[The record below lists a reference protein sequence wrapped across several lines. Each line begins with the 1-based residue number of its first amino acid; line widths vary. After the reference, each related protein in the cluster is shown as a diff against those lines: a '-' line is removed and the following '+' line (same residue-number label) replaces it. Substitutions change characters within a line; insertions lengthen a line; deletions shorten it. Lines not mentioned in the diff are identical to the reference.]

1 MESSWDFL
9 PEVPSSF
16 KDTTSNSYGIKSKI
30 SKLKVEIENSE
41 IDLNLKR
48 SREPID
54 VSLAAEKTSLKIN
67 YLINPSLN
75 IYFANS
81 KTDAEK
87 QKFNCYDFNGLVIG
101 TCPIAG
107 LNISSSNPK
116 YDELG
121 DNLIQITG
129 KTESRMLG
137 FHRNITNNFIDMV
150 DISFQQTKHNFNW
163 LTPIE
168 DISSSIILDI
178 EIGNSTLG
186 NEINNVLQSLPQRSM
201 WKTNQLNLG
210 IQRTLKIKK
219 GFTIVP
225 SLDIKILDYKDYK
238 NINDIPNS
246 NFRFSLSFNY
256 IYKNI
261 GISLFGDYYHN
272 NLLGFEHIT
281 FTQRTEKYFEDPYG
295 EIGLKLTLNF

>member
-1 MESSWDFL
+1 MPDL
-9 PEVPSSF
+9 PESF
-16 KDTTSNSYGIKSKI
+16 KKTTSNSFGIS
-30 SKLKVEIENSE
+30 SNLKNFYLDIDYSE
-41 IDLNLKR
+41 IDLNLER
-48 SREPID
+48 AVEPID
-54 VSLAAEKTSLKIN
+54 VSLRAEKLLSKIS
-67 YLINPSLN
+67 YQFKSDFKLYAAAYSQ
-75 IYFANS
+75 
-81 KTDAEK
+81 DADD
-87 QKFNCYDFNGLVIG
+87 QVFDCYYFNGLVVG
-101 TCPIAG
+101 SCPSAG
-107 LNISSSNPK
+107 INISSSNTK

-137 FHRNITNNFIDMV
+137 FHRKIKNNFIDMI
-150 DISFQQTKHNFNW
+150 DISFQQTKHKFNW

-168 DISSSIILDI
+168 DISSSIILGI

-219 GFTIVP
+219 GFTIIP
-225 SLDIKILDYKDYK
+225 SLDIRILDYKDYK
-238 NINDIPNS
+238 NIYDIPNS

>member
-1 MESSWDFL
+1 MPDL
-9 PEVPSSF
+9 PKSF
-16 KDTTSNSYGIKSKI
+16 KKTTSNSFGISSNFKNFYLDI
-30 SKLKVEIENSE
+30 DYNE
-41 IDLNLKR
+41 IDLNLER
-48 SREPID
+48 AVEPID
-54 VSLAAEKTSLKIN
+54 VSLKAEKLISKIS
-67 YLINPSLN
+67 YQFKSDFKL
-75 IYFANS
+75 YAATNS
-81 KTDAEK
+81 QEADD
-87 QKFNCYDFNGLVIG
+87 QVFDCYYFNGLVVG
-101 TCPIAG
+101 SCPSAG
-107 LNISSSNPK
+107 INISSSNTK

-129 KTESRMLG
+129 KTESRMFG
-137 FHRNITNNFIDMV
+137 IHRNIKNNFIDMV

-168 DISSSIILDI
+168 DIKSSIILDI
-178 EIGNSTLG
+178 EVGNSTLG
-186 NEINNVLQSLPQRSM
+186 NEINNVLQSLPQRSI

-219 GFTIVP
+219 GFTIIP

-261 GISLFGDYYHN
+261 GISLFGDYYHK

>member
-1 MESSWDFL
+1 MPDL
-9 PEVPSSF
+9 PESF
-16 KDTTSNSYGIKSKI
+16 KKTTSNSFGIS
-30 SKLKVEIENSE
+30 SNLKNFYLDIDYNE
-41 IDLNLKR
+41 IDLNLER
-48 SREPID
+48 AVEPID
-54 VSLAAEKTSLKIN
+54 VSLRAEKLISKISYQFKSN
-67 YLINPSLN
+67 FRLYAATYSQEADDQT
-75 IYFANS
+75 F
-81 KTDAEK
+81 D
-87 QKFNCYDFNGLVIG
+87 CYYFNGLVVG
-101 TCPIAG
+101 SCPSAG
-107 LNISSSNPK
+107 INISSSNTK

-129 KTESRMLG
+129 KTESRMFG
-137 FHRNITNNFIDMV
+137 FYRIVKNNFIDMI
-150 DISFQQTKHNFNW
+150 DIGFEQTKHKFNW

-210 IQRTLKIKK
+210 VQKTLNIKK
-219 GFTIVP
+219 GFNIIP
-225 SLDIKILDYKDYK
+225 SFDFKILDYKDYK

-246 NFRFSLSFNY
+246 NFRFSLAFNY

-261 GISLFGDYYHN
+261 GISLFGDYYHR
-272 NLLGFEHIT
+272 NLLGFEHVT

>member
-1 MESSWDFL
+1 MPDL
-9 PEVPSSF
+9 PESF
-16 KDTTSNSYGIKSKI
+16 KKTTSNSFGIS
-30 SKLKVEIENSE
+30 SNLKNFYLDIDYSE
-41 IDLNLKR
+41 IDLNLER
-48 SREPID
+48 AVEPID
-54 VSLAAEKTSLKIN
+54 VSLRAEKLLSKIS
-67 YLINPSLN
+67 YQFKSDFKLYAAAYSQ
-75 IYFANS
+75 
-81 KTDAEK
+81 DADD
-87 QKFNCYDFNGLVIG
+87 QVFDCYYFNGLVVG
-101 TCPIAG
+101 SCPSAG
-107 LNISSSNPK
+107 INISSSNTK

-137 FHRNITNNFIDMV
+137 FHRKIKNNFIDMI
-150 DISFQQTKHNFNW
+150 DISFQQTKHKFNW

-168 DISSSIILDI
+168 DISSSIILGI

-219 GFTIVP
+219 GFTIIP
-225 SLDIKILDYKDYK
+225 SLDIRILDYKDYK